1 MEYGMVILGLVLG
14 GVIGY
19 LMGIRKGASRP
30 DDSPTLP
37 TVPKELFTH
46 LELEKEKAEK
56 QLEKTQFEQLDL
68 ERKLARRDQE
78 LIDLQTRLD
87 ENKKEIEQL
96 QKRFQIEFENVA
108 NKLLDEK
115 SKKFTEHNSE
125 QLDRIL
131 KPFKDKLK
139 DFEEKVDKTYKDN
152 RDEQISLKEQIKG
165 LHALNV
171 KMSKEALE
179 LTHALKGDSKTR
191 GDWGEF
197 QLNRL
202 LEQAGLTEGV
212 HFETQGG
219 FKDDE
224 GRLKKPDFIV
234 HLPDNKHLIIDAK
247 VSLVA
252 YEQYYSA
259 DDDASR
265 REALKHHLES
275 IKTHIRGL
283 GSKKYEEL
291 YDIQTPDYVMMYIPI
306 EPAFFLALEG
316 DKEGKLYSEA
326 LERNV
331 VLVSSSTLM
340 ATLRTVGYIWKQEKQ
355 AKNVQEIADRG
366 AKLYDK
372 FVGFVDSLTEIG
384 SRLEQAQ
391 KSYNKSIGQLS
402 EGPGNLIGQAEKLK
416 SLGLKTNKSLPEG
429 LK

>member
-1 MEYGMVILGLVLG
+1 MEYGMIVLGLILG

-19 LMGIRKGASRP
+19 LIGLRKGSSRT
-30 DDSPTLP
+30 DDSPTSDS
-37 TVPKELFTH
+37 VSKELYDH
-46 LELEKEKAEK
+46 L
-56 QLEKTQFEQLDL
+56 QTEKTKVENQVENIQSERLEL

-78 LIDLQTRLD
+78 LLDLQLRLD

-108 NKLLDEK
+108 TKLLDEK
-115 SKKFTEHNSE
+115 SKKFSEHNSE

-139 DFEEKVDKTYKDN
+139 DFENKVDKTYQDN

-165 LHALNV
+165 LRELNI

-197 QLNRL
+197 QLKRL

-219 FKDDE
+219 FKDEE
-224 GRLKKPDFIV
+224 GRTKKPDFIV
-234 HLPDNKHLIIDAK
+234 HLPDNKDIIIDAK

-252 YEQYYSA
+252 YEQYYST
-259 DDDASR
+259 DDESSR
-265 REALKHHLES
+265 REALKSHIES
-275 IKTHIRGL
+275 VKNHIKGL

-291 YDIQTPDYVMMYIPI
+291 YGIQTPDYVMMYIPI

-372 FVGFVDSLTEIG
+372 FVGFVESLQDIG
-384 SRLEQAQ
+384 QRLEQAQ

-402 EGPGNLIGQAEKLK
+402 DGPGNLIGQAEKLK